1 MSVRRILLL
10 FSFQG
15 GIGHRFEG
23 HLLQSTLH
31 IVSIATTWFWK
42 ESAEGKPRFLG
53 AAVNSVVVFTI
64 VSLWTI

>member
-31 IVSIATTWFWK
+31 IVSIATTWF
-42 ESAEGKPRFLG
+42 
-53 AAVNSVVVFTI
+53 
-64 VSLWTI
+64 